1 MSKALG
7 FYEVRSMVAAI
18 KAADSMVK
26 AADVVIKD
34 FNFVGSG
41 IIAVIVE
48 GEVAAVKAAVEA
60 AEVEAAG
67 LGEIVGINVI
77 PRPADGMEMLFEDQE

>member
-7 FYEVRSMVAAI
+7 FYEVRSMVAAL
-18 KAADSMVK
+18 KAADAMVK

-34 FNFVGSG
+34 FNLVGSG
-41 IIAVIVE
+41 VIAVIVE

-67 LGEIVGINVI
+67 LGEVIGINVI
-77 PRPADGMEMLFEDQE
+77 PRPVDGMEMLFED